1 MKMKV
6 RILFLSALLFLFSSY
21 SLWATVYM
29 TPEEL
34 RLLRLQEEIY
44 ERFPVIR
51 PPHIPGVTDFGEDY
65 NRAALFLTTLQ
76 VTDPGPD
83 FGGMREAEHLPDI
96 IQTDNTEEAV
106 WIWSR
111 YFELTGDESVIQN
124 IEDAWTYIWNFPSW
138 REEGGSHPSYGYY
151 RYYVGGWGLL
161 AEMKYR
167 QVFGDSSHW
176 AYADSAANY
185 YLQNYFNH
193 EYNTLNLMVKAWAM
207 GCLYLYGEEVGNP
220 NYTFYALWEATRM
233 KAWVEANPTYRLGR
247 EDWAMSGGAVVWG
260 LANSYFR
267 QIPDEAAEWM
277 GTYAP
282 YMKIF
287 DEYGQWVLAHNA
299 WYALGHWTA
308 YRATADLVYRDNQH
322 FLTDTLLAQD
332 GDLDGGIPAHFD
344 DNDDMDQSWCTAYL
358 GFMCLNP
365 LVEAPVAVVVAPQ
378 EAPII
383 IPLEGGQFTYDGSSC
398 NNGELPTTVDLWVMV
413 DLPWGGQHGP
423 VKIYQ
428 DVNLGSFEGISAV
441 RNQRVAGGVPAGAYT
456 YKAYVGDYPEVK
468 IDSSYF
474 DFIKEGQTVAFARS
488 ETSPA
493 FAPTGFGLGGS
504 YPNPFNLQTIIYYE
518 LPAKTAV
525 RLEVYNLSGRRVATL
540 VEERQE
546 AGYQQVTWE
555 AGGMPSG
562 VYFYKLNAGVHQT
575 NGKMILLK

>member
-1 MKMKV
+1 MRMKV

-34 RLLRLQEEIY
+34 RLLRLQEEAY
-44 ERFPVIR
+44 EQLPLVR
-51 PPHIPGVTDFGEDY
+51 PPHTPRITNFGEDY
-65 NRAALFLTTLQ
+65 NRAALFLKTLQ
-76 VTDPGPD
+76 VMEPGPD
-83 FGGMREAEHLPDI
+83 FGGMREAEHMLDI

-111 YFELTGDESVIQN
+111 YFELTGDESIIQN
-124 IEDAWTYIWNFPSW
+124 IADAWTYIWNFPSW

-167 QVFGDSSHW
+167 QVFGDSSHR
-176 AYADSAANY
+176 AYADSVAEY
-185 YLQNYFNH
+185 YLQNNLNH
-193 EYNTLNLMVKAWAM
+193 EYNILNLMVKAWAM

-220 NYTFYALWEATRM
+220 SYTFRAVWEATRM
-233 KAWVEANPTYRLGR
+233 KAWVEADPSHRLAL

-267 QIPDEAAEWM
+267 ANPDQAPAWM
-277 GTYAP
+277 ATYAP
-282 YMKIF
+282 YMKTF
-287 DEYGQWVLAHNA
+287 DPSGSWVLAHNA

-308 YRATADLVYRDNQH
+308 YRATADLAYRDNHH

-344 DNDDMDQSWCTAYL
+344 DNNDMDQSWCTAYL
-358 GFMCLNP
+358 GFMSLNP
-365 LVEAPVAVVVAPQ
+365 LVEAWVSVVIAPQ
-378 EAPII
+378 NAPVV
-383 IPLEGGQFTYDGSSC
+383 IPPEGGEFSCDGSVG
-398 NNGELPTTVDLWVMV
+398 NNLGVTVRGDLWVMV
-413 DLPWGGQHGP
+413 DLPGGGQYGP
-423 VKIYQ
+423 VKIYE
-428 DVNLGSFEGISAV
+428 NIRLGPFAGNSAV
-441 RNQRVAGGVPAGAYT
+441 RDQRVAGGAPPGVYT

-474 DFIKEGQTVAFARS
+474 SFTKEGQTVAVSRS

-493 FAPTGFGLGGS
+493 LAPAGLELEGS
-504 YPNPFNLQTIIYYE
+504 YPNPFNLQSTIYYQ
-518 LPAKTAV
+518 LPAETSV
-525 RLEVYNLSGRRVATL
+525 RLEVYDLSGRRVATL
-540 VEERQE
+540 VDERQE
-546 AGYQQVTWE
+546 AGQQQATWE
-555 AGGMPSG
+555 AAGMPSG

-575 NGKMILLK
+575 SGKMILLK

>member
-34 RLLRLQEEIY
+34 RLLRLQEEAY
-44 ERFPVIR
+44 ERLPVVR
-51 PPHIPGVTDFGEDY
+51 PAHTPRITDFEEDY
-65 NRAALFLTTLQ
+65 NRAALFLKTLQ
-76 VTDPGPD
+76 VMEPGPV
-83 FGGMREAEHLPDI
+83 FGGMREAEHMLNI

-111 YFELTGDESVIQN
+111 YFELTGDESIIQN

-167 QVFGDSSHW
+167 QVFGDSSHR
-176 AYADSAANY
+176 AYADSAADY
-185 YLQNYFNH
+185 YLQNGLNH

-220 NYTFYALWEATRM
+220 SYTFHADWEATRM
-233 KAWVEANPTYRLGR
+233 KAWVEADPSHRLAL

-267 QIPDEAAEWM
+267 ANPDQAPAWM
-277 GTYAP
+277 ATYAP
-282 YMKIF
+282 YMKTF
-287 DEYGQWVLAHNA
+287 DPSGSWVLAHNA

-308 YRATADLVYRDNQH
+308 YRATADLVYRDNHH

-344 DNDDMDQSWCTAYL
+344 DSDDMDQSWCTAYL
-358 GFMCLNP
+358 GFMSLNP
-365 LVEAPVAVVVAPQ
+365 LVEAWVSVVIAPQ
-378 EAPII
+378 NAPVV
-383 IPLEGGQFTYDGSSC
+383 IPPEGGEFSCDGSVG
-398 NNGELPTTVDLWVMV
+398 NNSEVTVRGDLWVMV
-413 DLPWGGQHGP
+413 DLPGGGQYGP
-423 VKIYQ
+423 LKIYE
-428 DVNLGSFEGISAV
+428 NIRLGPFAGISAV
-441 RNQRVAGGVPAGAYT
+441 RDQRVAGGVPPGVYT

-474 DFIKEGQTVAFARS
+474 SFTKEGQTVAVSRS
-488 ETSPA
+488 ETSREL
-493 FAPTGFGLGGS
+493 APTGLELEGS
-504 YPNPFNLQTIIYYE
+504 YPNPFNLQTTIYYQ
-518 LPAKTAV
+518 LPAETSVK
-525 RLEVYNLSGRRVATL
+525 LEVYDLSGRRVATL
-540 VEERQE
+540 IDERQE
-546 AGYQQVTWE
+546 AGYQRVTWE

-575 NGKMILLK
+575 SGKMILLK